1 MANKLSSHLLNEL
14 QAQVGPS
21 LEILTD
27 KDSTRFQEYAKRW
40 SDIDRQIPGAIVLPV
55 SEEQIKQTVQW
66 AVKSSVPFVTKSG
79 GHSEWSTIGDNG
91 IIIDLSKYSGIEI
104 DAPAKRAVL
113 KGSILSKEVAV
124 VLACAGFFTAL
135 GNGNTVGAIP
145 YFLGGGASITTSI
158 TGFGSDQIIAARMID
173 AKGNIIVVTEETEPD
188 LLYAIRGAGQ
198 FFGLVTQLTIKATPL
213 AELGNDQGVIWA
225 GAFVFPLERAKDV
238 APVMEKLMDD
248 GSHATAGLMM
258 VQAPPPSRNPALVIA
273 ARYTGDP
280 NDAERAYK
288 PLYDLKPL
296 VAKGGTI
303 PIQNTSDGRE
313 AIGAKGDFKRFGV
326 VGLKRFDADGFI
338 KAIDVWKSLVAECP
352 DAINT
357 AFNFQWDSRPPKAPG
372 FESAMSLHDIRYW
385 QNNLIWHT
393 DARNRQKVDDF
404 NDQSIAIMRG
414 PDRSEYADFQNG
426 TRTGPIELRF
436 RGAGKLDKLRALKKK
451 WDPTGVFTK
460 QLLE

>member
-1 MANKLSSHLLNEL
+1 MASKLSSILLDEL
-14 QAQVGPS
+14 QVQIGPS
-21 LEILTD
+21 LEILVD
-27 KDSTRFQEYAKRW
+27 KDSARFQEYAKRW

-55 SEEQIKQTVQW
+55 SEEQIQKTVQW
-66 AVKSSVPFVTKSG
+66 AVKASVPFVTKSG

-104 DAPAKRAVL
+104 DAQTKKAVL

-124 VLACAGFFTAL
+124 ALADAGFFTAL

-145 YFLGGGASITTSI
+145 YFLGGGASITTSV
-158 TGFGSDQIIAARMID
+158 TGYGSDQIIAARMID
-173 AKGNIIVVTEETEPD
+173 ARGNLVEVTEETGPD

-198 FFGLVTQLTIKATPL
+198 FFGLITELTIKATPL
-213 AELGNDQGVIWA
+213 AELGNNQGVIWA
-225 GAFVFPLERAKDV
+225 GAFIFPLERAKEV
-238 APVMEKLMDD
+238 ALVMEKLMDD
-248 GSHATAGLMM
+248 ASHATAGLMM
-258 VQAPPPSRNPALVIA
+258 IQAPPPARNPAIVIA
-273 ARYTGDP
+273 ARYTGNPD
-280 NDAERAYK
+280 DAERAYK

-296 VAKGGTI
+296 VARGGAV
-303 PIQNTSDGRE
+303 PIQNTSDGRD

-326 VGLKRFDADGFI
+326 VGLRRFDVNGFV
-338 KAIDVWKSLVAECP
+338 KTIDVWKNLVAECP

-393 DARNRQKVDDF
+393 DPANRQKVDDF

-426 TRTGPIELRF
+426 TRTGPIELRY
-436 RGAGKLDKLRALKKK
+436 RGIGKLEKLRALKKK